1 MILIKPSV
9 SEPETRQDN
18 ELQGRR
24 C

>member
-1 MILIKPSV
+1 MIFIKPSV